1 MCHYWEK
8 FDFNISFTV
17 DELNVNWSG
26 RILDSARGGGGV
38 TPYILYG
45 TDVPL
50 E

>member
-1 MCHYWEK
+1 MIDNKWQMQEK
-8 FDFNISFTV
+8 RFVKLFK
-17 DELNVNWSG
+17 L
-26 RILDSARGGGGV
+26 LDSARGGGGGG